1 MKLIDLRSDTV
12 TLPTP
17 EMMEAIS
24 QAELGDDVSHD
35 DPTVNRLQDLAAK
48 MFGTEAAL
56 LVTSG
61 TQGNLVSVMSHCRPG
76 DEIIME
82 SEAHLYYYE
91 VGGISAVAGTIP
103 RLIKGDRGTFTGQQ
117 VREAARGND
126 LHFPPSK
133 LLEIENTHNRAGGTC
148 WKPSQVAEVA
158 QTAHELGMKVHIDGA
173 RLFNAA
179 VALDVKVS
187 DYARHVDS
195 IQFCLSK
202 GLCCPVGSLVVG
214 NADFIERALKNRK
227 MLGGG
232 LRQAGIIAAPG
243 IVALNKM
250 VSRLKEDH
258 DNAKKLAKSL
268 SVLDTLKIDLSTVQ
282 TNIVLV
288 DISGTGL
295 EPDDFQALAR
305 EKGLA
310 VSTFGP
316 HLIRLVTHH
325 GITAA
330 EVDQAVSVVE
340 DVVLKCSS
348 DHCTI

>member
-24 QAELGDDVSHD
+24 QAELGDDVSRD
-35 DPTVNRLQDLAAK
+35 DPTVNRLQETAAK
-48 MFGTEAAL
+48 MFGTEGSL

-76 DEIIME
+76 DEIILE
-82 SEAHLYYYE
+82 SEAHLYFYE
-91 VGGISAVAGTIP
+91 VGGISAVAGAIP
-103 RLIKGDRGTFTGQQ
+103 RLIKGDHGTFTAQQ

-126 LHFPPSK
+126 LHFPPSR

-158 QTAHELGMKVHIDGA
+158 KAAHELGMKVHIDGA
-173 RLFNAA
+173 RIFNAA

-187 DYARHVDS
+187 DYAKHVDS

-202 GLCCPVGSLVVG
+202 GLSCPVGSMVVG
-214 NADFIERALKNRK
+214 SADFIETARKKRK

-232 LRQAGIIAAPG
+232 MRQAGVLAAPG
-243 IVALNKM
+243 IVALGSM

-258 DNAKKLAKSL
+258 GNARKLAKDI
-268 SVLDTLKIDLSTVQ
+268 SVLDMLKIDLSTVQ
-282 TNIVLV
+282 TNIVVV
-288 DISGTGL
+288 DIAGTGL
-295 EPDDFQALAR
+295 GELDFQARAR

-310 VSTFGP
+310 ISTFGP
-316 HLIRLVTHH
+316 HLVRLVTHY
-325 GITAA
+325 GISAA
-330 EVDQAVSVVE
+330 DVERAVSIIE
-340 DVVLKCSS
+340 DIVLKCSS
-348 DHCTI
+348 DRCTI